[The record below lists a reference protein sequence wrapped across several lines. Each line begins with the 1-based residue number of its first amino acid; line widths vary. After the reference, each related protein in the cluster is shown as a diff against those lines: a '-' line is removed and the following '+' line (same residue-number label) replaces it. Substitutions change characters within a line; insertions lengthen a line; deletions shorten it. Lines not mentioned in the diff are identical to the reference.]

1 MKKFNQQSLGI
12 ITLSKNQMKTINGG
26 VKWWG
31 VALFGIGGSLFLE
44 AVSGAYEAGIDGS
57 SDEINQVDHQS
68 YR

>member
-26 VKWWG
+26 VKWWE

-44 AVSGAYEAGIDGS
+44 AVSGAYEAGYDAGS
-57 SDEINQVDHQS
+57 QNCN
-68 YR
+68 